1 VLGGAANALSLVRS
15 FGREGIT
22 VNVCP
27 SSSVVIHSRYCDRYF
42 LPPKD
47 MQFQNYLS
55 ELTLTCNHPE
65 LEGSVILSCSDD
77 ALEFVAENHAAL
89 SKKFILERNNPSL
102 QIELLNKQRTL
113 ELAQSANVPTP
124 QFFAVYQLSDIDLH
138 IARMQFPLILKP
150 FNTHSFSRLYGS
162 KYVPIG
168 SRQELD
174 SKAGQLLEDQIE
186 FMVCEMV
193 SGPDSAACSYYT
205 YRDRN
210 GKELLNLT
218 KRCVRRNPINAG
230 CGTYQVTEHL
240 PEVADLGR
248 RFFDSI
254 DYRGYGNIEFK
265 RDSRDG
271 QLKVIEC
278 NSRFTAVQEQL
289 VKAGVDS
296 ALIAYRDLTGQ
307 PVVAINGCDEHVA
320 IWSPLADFRAF
331 GQVKAVEGKSWM
343 HWVQSMRHRK
353 LVFPIFSMADPMPFV
368 KSFTGVVVNAIKR
381 RLPSKITN
389 KH

>member
-1 VLGGAANALSLVRS
+1 ML
-15 FGREGIT
+15 FQ
-22 VNVCP
+22 
-27 SSSVVIHSRYCDRYF
+27 DF
-42 LPPKD
+42 LA
-47 MQFQNYLS
+47 
-55 ELTLTCNHPE
+55 ELTLSCNHPE
-65 LEGSVILSCSDD
+65 LEGSVIFSCSDD

-89 SKKFILERNNPSL
+89 SAKFVLERNNPGL
-102 QIELLNKQRTL
+102 QIELLDKQRTL

-124 QFFAVYQLSDIDLH
+124 QFFAVNQLSDIDLH
-138 IARMQFPLILKP
+138 IERMHFPLILKP
-150 FNTHSFSRLYGS
+150 LSTYSFARLYGS

-174 SKAGQLLEDQIE
+174 NKAGELLDDQIE

-193 SGPDSAACSYYT
+193 PGPDTAACSYYT
-205 YRDRN
+205 YRDHN
-210 GKELLNLT
+210 GDELLNLT
-218 KRCVRRNPINAG
+218 KRCVRRNPINEG
-230 CGTYQVTEHL
+230 TGTYQITEHL

-278 NSRFTAVQEQL
+278 HSRFTAVQEQL

-307 PVVAINGCDEHVA
+307 PVTAINGCEEHVA
-320 IWSPLADFRAF
+320 IWSPLPDFRAF
-331 GQVKAVEGKSWM
+331 EQVKALEGKSWM
-343 HWVQSMRHRK
+343 HWLQSMQHRK

-368 KSFTGVVVNAIKR
+368 KSFTRVVVNAIKR
-381 RLPSKITN
+381 RLPSQIAN